1 MKRFYAL
8 MLALIMLFTFC
19 GCGAGSDSAKM
30 EAAPAEPQA
39 AMDMMY
45 SMNTAASTD
54 GGFGMAEEA
63 MEAEM
68 RGEDGA
74 VEEPQIDPEK
84 IIYAADATLE
94 TTDFDAT
101 VSGVLELVEKN
112 GGWVQSSS
120 INGANYYNISRGN
133 SYNRSAYYVLR
144 IPGDRFQTLMNS
156 LSTLGNVPYTHVY
169 TENVTAQ
176 YYDTQARLTAYE
188 AQEQRLVDMM
198 EIAETVEEIV
208 ILEDKLTE
216 LRYKIDS
223 LQTSLNNWDRRV
235 NYSTL
240 NLSVEEVREY
250 TPDEGRMSYGE
261 ELAAAFTDAI
271 KGVGE
276 FFKEALVFIVS
287 AIPALVIIAVILLVF
302 RPLLKKQSAK
312 CRERREKKAEARLL
326 KKCGKGESGD
336 CYQTNPDEN
345 RE

>member
-1 MKRFYAL
+1 MKRFYSL
-8 MLALIMLFTFC
+8 MLALIMLFTLC
-19 GCGAGSDSAKM
+19 ACGAGSDMAKT

-45 SMNTAASTD
+45 SMNTAATVD

-63 MEAEM
+63 MEMEM
-68 RGEDGA
+68 RGEDGGD
-74 VEEPQIDPEK
+74 VPEPQLDPEK
-84 IIYAADATLE
+84 IIYSADATLE

-101 VSGVLELVEKN
+101 VSGVLALVEQN

-120 INGANYYNISRGN
+120 VNGANYYNISRGN
-133 SYNRSAYYVLR
+133 SSTRSAYYVLR
-144 IPGDRFQTLMNS
+144 IPGDKFQPLMNS

-188 AQEQRLVDMM
+188 AQEQRLVEMM
-198 EIAETVEEIV
+198 DVAETVEEIV

-223 LQTSLNNWDRRV
+223 LQSSLNNWDRRV

-250 TPDEGRMSYGE
+250 TPDEGGMSYGE
-261 ELAAAFTDAI
+261 ELLAAFTGAI
-271 KGVGE
+271 EGVGE
-276 FFKEALVFIVS
+276 FFKDALVFLVS
-287 AIPALVIIAVILLVF
+287 AIPALVIIAAVLLAL
-302 RPLLKKQSAK
+302 RPLLKKQGAK
-312 CRERREKKAEARLL
+312 RRERREKKAESRLL
-326 KKCGKGESGD
+326 KKCGETPDCD
-336 CYQTNPDEN
+336 CYETPKDEK
-345 RE
+345 E